1 MCSSS
6 FGSEVESFALPKAPE
21 QVWESTASPK
31 KTHLASASKGVPLP
45 GVETRVQQYR
55 IHLLNGSTSAV
66 SRGKL
71 DGCQLHLFSA
81 PRYAVCRASAIWEDC
96 GCCFLCGRKS
106 SNWPAPSDEH
116 LSRSS
121 SDSSTRLRSRALAQQ
136 LAKAGVQ
143 GGAGTQSSK
152 PAQIG
157 SCGIQLPALLLQCYK
172 QCQGSWYRAHTGS
185 SVNPAARP

>member
-71 DGCQLHLFSA
+71 DGCQLHLFQRLDMRYVA
-81 PRYAVCRASAIWEDC
+81 P
-96 GCCFLCGRKS
+96 
-106 SNWPAPSDEH
+106 P
-116 LSRSS
+116 RSGKIV
-121 SDSSTRLRSRALAQQ
+121 D
-136 LAKAGVQ
+136 VV
-143 GGAGTQSSK
+143 
-152 PAQIG
+152 
-157 SCGIQLPALLLQCYK
+157 SCAEKIE
-172 QCQGSWYRAHTGS
+172 
-185 SVNPAARP
+185 